1 MLLHVD
7 HVDIHVTEIA
17 HGTLVELSTRYLLG
31 IHVYSYEDSCG
42 SDMIT

>member
-1 MLLHVD
+1 MILHVD
-7 HVDIHVTEIA
+7 HTHLHMLVMV